1 MDRNILW
8 QIEVKVFVTSRK
20 QIEPA
25 EGAQPHGV
33 ALLHVH
39 GKRLHLL
46 GRQHRGEILK
56 VLDKGC
62 ALVHVRNA
70 RSINHSKSQTE
81 LLHRDQIQSSSWSRR
96 LRQDVILLPVVQLG
110 IIFVL
115 ILLVKKGID
124 KARLATIS

>member
-1 MDRNILW
+1 
-8 QIEVKVFVTSRK
+8 
-20 QIEPA
+20 
-25 EGAQPHGV
+25 
-33 ALLHVH
+33 
-39 GKRLHLL
+39 
-46 GRQHRGEILK
+46 
-56 VLDKGC
+56 
-62 ALVHVRNA
+62 
-70 RSINHSKSQTE
+70 